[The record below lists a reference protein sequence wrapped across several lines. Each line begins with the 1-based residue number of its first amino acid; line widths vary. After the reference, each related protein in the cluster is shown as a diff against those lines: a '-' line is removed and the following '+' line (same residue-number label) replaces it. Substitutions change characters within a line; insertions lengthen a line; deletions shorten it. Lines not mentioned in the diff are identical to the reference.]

1 MGLKEWLFGEEE
13 KQPKALK
20 ETKDFELLT
29 RRGEL
34 NIHNYN
40 NAYENALV
48 RSAIE
53 AKAQHISKLKV
64 ELQGSAKPKL
74 KNKLKHYPNSFM
86 TWNQFLA
93 RCSTILDMTNNLFI
107 IPVKD
112 ERMETVGYFPV
123 LPSKVKLVQDK
134 RGKYWL
140 KYRFDNN
147 QVGAAKFDECAYLVK
162 HQYKSDLF
170 GETNDA
176 LKPTMDLIAVQE
188 ASIKSAVESSN
199 NYRFLATV
207 GNFTDPEDLAEER
220 QRFTEYNLKG
230 ENRDGV
236 LLFPNTYTDVKELT
250 GKYYTVDTEQMAF
263 IKSNVFDYF
272 GINEDIIQGKATS
285 AQLDAFFN
293 LAIEPF
299 AIALSEALSRA
310 IYTDEERAYGNHVYV
325 NANRLQYMSVQ
336 EKVNMA
342 QQLGD
347 RGVLTINEIRELFN
361 YAPIENGDVAVIR
374 GEYYTVNDKLGETP
388 TQEETT
394 QETAENEPESE
405 GQNE

>member
-48 RSAIE
+48 RSAVE

-162 HQYKSDLF
+162 HQYKNDLF

-176 LKPTMDLIAVQE
+176 LNPTMDLIAVQE

-263 IKSNVFDYF
+263 IKTNVFDYF

-374 GEYYTVNDKLGETP
+374 GEYYTVNDKLGEEP

-394 QETAENEPESE
+394 QKTAPNEPESE